1 MLHLLGIDH
10 KFQVVAFRPFV
21 DDGLDEYNSRDL
33 SCAFEQYLDRVLDR
47 LTVTVIA
54 EEYSH
59 RQLERM
65 RLTDPAIYSVA
76 ERACERRSRRPRC
89 EPIARNAGSTTVT
102 VLATT
107 TATLLFLLV

>member
-33 SCAFEQYLDRVLDR
+33 SCAFEQYLDRVLDG

-76 ERACERRSRRPRC
+76 ERACERRSLSAYVPFDLDQDERDNLYAAHNTNRS
-89 EPIARNAGSTTVT
+89 EGKMD
-102 VLATT
+102 
-107 TATLLFLLV
+107 